1 MLKKFKKQI
10 IIAVILGF
18 LVSSIMALMG
28 DYKKTTQAILSF
40 NYWYAIPILFL
51 SLVNYIFRFFR
62 WHYFLSVIGLA
73 KKLKISDSALIFF
86 SGISMT
92 VTPGKAGEL
101 IKSYFLKKILKNHIS
116 ETVPVIVTERLTDGL
131 AALLL
136 MTGGLAIYRYGIPVF
151 ILSVIGSFSF
161 LFILQQKRLCLFLLH
176 ILGKINILSKF
187 ITSFGRFYET
197 SYLLVQWKHILVGIA
212 LGVVAWGAEA
222 FGFYLVLVGIGV
234 HGDFINLLF
243 SAYFIFCFAGVIGF
257 ATLLP
262 AGIGVTEGTTSGL
275 LIYLLSID
283 KSVAIG
289 ATLLNRFMTLW
300 FGVTLGFIA
309 LLTLIRK
316 LEKKYD

>member
-1 MLKKFKKQI
+1 MLKKFERQI
-10 IIAVILGF
+10 VIAVILGF
-18 LVSSIMALMG
+18 VVSSLLTLLG
-28 DYKKTTQAILSF
+28 DYKKTAQAILSF
-40 NYWYAIPILFL
+40 NYWYAIPILLL
-51 SLVNYIFRFFR
+51 SLVNYVFRFFR

-73 KKLKISDSALIFF
+73 NRLKISDSALIFF

-116 ETVPVIVTERLTDGL
+116 ETVPVVVTERLTDGL

-151 ILSVIGSFSF
+151 ILSIIGAFSF
-161 LFILQQKRLCLFLLH
+161 LLILQQKKLCLFFLH
-176 ILGKINILSKF
+176 ILGKIKKLSKF

-197 SYLLVQWKHILVGIA
+197 SYLLVQWKHILIGII
-212 LGVVAWGAEA
+212 LGVIAWGAEA
-222 FGFYLVLVGIGV
+222 FGFYLVLIGMGIKGE
-234 HGDFINLLF
+234 FFTLLF
-243 SAYFIFCFAGVIGF
+243 SAFFIFCFAGVIGF

-275 LIYLLSID
+275 LIFLLSVN
-283 KSVAIG
+283 KSVAVG

-309 LLTLIRK
+309 LLTLLKRYNK
-316 LEKKYD
+316 